1 MLYFVVSA
9 LAEKRML
16 NTFNKQ
22 YALLFA
28 GSLLLKNFTLMA
40 LMFNRRFFL
49 GWVLVLC
56 AAQGQAADLMDAV
69 SGMATLARG
78 AGRSAE
84 SATMAPVGPQ
94 IEVAFSPGEG
104 AEGLVLRLI
113 ESSRQSLRL
122 AAYSFTSAAVVGA
135 LQAAK
140 RRGVDVAVVVDY
152 RSMHDDRSGKA
163 RAALNILKN
172 AGIATRTIARYPIHH
187 DKLMVVDCQHV
198 ETGSFNY
205 SQAATRNSE
214 NVIVLWNHEKVA
226 QTYLKHWQSRYDQGD
241 EYESTY

>member
-1 MLYFVVSA
+1 
-9 LAEKRML
+9 
-16 NTFNKQ
+16 
-22 YALLFA
+22 
-28 GSLLLKNFTLMA
+28 MA
-40 LMFNRRFFL
+40 
-49 GWVLVLC
+49 LC
-56 AAQGQAADLMDAV
+56 AAQGQAADLMDAMN
-69 SGMATLARG
+69 GMATLAREV
-78 AGRSAE
+78 GRSAE
-84 SATMAPVGPQ
+84 SAAMAPVGPQ
-94 IEVAFSPGEG
+94 VEVAFSPGEG

-113 ESSRQSLRL
+113 DSSRQSLRL
-122 AAYSFTSAAVVGA
+122 AAYSISSAAVVGA

-152 RSMHDDRSGKA
+152 RSMHDDPSGKA
-163 RAALNILKN
+163 QAALKILKN

-187 DKLMVVDCQHV
+187 DKFIVVDGQHV

-226 QTYLKHWQSRYDQGD
+226 RTYLKHWQSRFDQGD